1 MDTKVALLTPTDEQA
16 FQFALMLHHGLPAE
30 SAITYFVETEDP
42 KELALMLSKWTTSK
56 KVAAAQKVLIG
67 KDWTELTLDESIDV
81 ALNQHYRSLAFLLY
95 STNYLSANQGEKAKL
110 DSARAALEAK
120 KAGTA
125 GKVDALSSFYDDV
138 KTGRIKLAPQIA
150 R

>member
-1 MDTKVALLTPTDEQA
+1 VALLTPTREQA

-30 SAITYFVETEDP
+30 QAILYFVETEDP
-42 KELALMLSKWTTSK
+42 RELALMVSKWTGSK
-56 KVAAAQKVLIG
+56 YVGEAQKQLLG
-67 KDWTELTLDESIDV
+67 KDWTEMSLDEAIDV
-81 ALNQHYRSLAFLLY
+81 ALNQHYRSLAFLLF

-110 DSARAALEAK
+110 DSARTALEAK

-138 KTGRIKLAPQIA
+138 KTGRIKLNA
-150 R
+150 RPS